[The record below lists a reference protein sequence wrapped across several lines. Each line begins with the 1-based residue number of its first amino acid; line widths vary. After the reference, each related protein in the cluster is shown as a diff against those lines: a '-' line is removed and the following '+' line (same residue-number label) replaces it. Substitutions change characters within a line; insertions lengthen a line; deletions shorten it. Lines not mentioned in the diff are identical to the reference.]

1 MNQDIIE
8 AIATIANHKRVMKHC
23 EPNVMQPLQI
33 EEWQVKRVLYAY
45 KLFADELNVKTTK
58 RKEIKPK

>member
-8 AIATIANHKRVMKHC
+8 AIATIANHDKVKKAC

-33 EEWQVKRVLYAY
+33 ENWMVKRVLYAY
-45 KLFADELNVKTTK
+45 KLFTDELMK
-58 RKEIKPK
+58 REIKE